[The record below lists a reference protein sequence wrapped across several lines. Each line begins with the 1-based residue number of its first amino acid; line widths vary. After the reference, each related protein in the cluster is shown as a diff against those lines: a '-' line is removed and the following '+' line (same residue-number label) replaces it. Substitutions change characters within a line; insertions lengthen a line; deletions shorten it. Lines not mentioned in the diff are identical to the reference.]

1 MTGEVPVLLLDD
13 GDLEPV
19 RLLLEDIG
27 AEFERVRAA
36 DAGTGVTLPSRLLIT
51 SARVAHALRLQRTL
65 VPTPSRPT
73 WIAFV
78 VGDSKTQRSMLQKA
92 GFDFVVREPVHPAA
106 LRVLLQRA
114 LFRGTDSR
122 RAPRVAFGSPVRYR
136 TGFWARPATLVD
148 LSPRGCRL
156 LVRARLQERAAI
168 RIELPREL
176 AGGKT
181 FVLPG
186 HAVRVSPAQREGGVA
201 QEWSVGVRFAELNA
215 RAQTRLRNVLAERVI
230 GPAALAVA
238 VPFTPAEARPT
249 EAKAEKAA
257 EPQAE
262 GKPTPGGVAPP
273 RRKRRGAR
281 ARYRKQITA
290 LSGDDSYMIL
300 CLDIS
305 VGGMKIEHIEGLA
318 VGAKLNL
325 AIQLNPPRE
334 PVLVE
339 ASVVRDDGEAGLALR
354 FDWLSPESRH
364 QLERLLATL
373 PSIEGLHEEARRVG
387 TVLATRLKRSPR
399 PS

>member
-1 MTGEVPVLLLDD
+1 
-13 GDLEPV
+13 
-19 RLLLEDIG
+19 
-27 AEFERVRAA
+27 
-36 DAGTGVTLPSRLLIT
+36 
-51 SARVAHALRLQRTL
+51 VAHALRLQRTL
-65 VPTPSRPT
+65 VPTPNRPT

-78 VGDSKTQRSMLQKA
+78 VGDSKTQRTMLQKA

-122 RAPRVAFGSPVRYR
+122 RAPRVAFGCPVKYR
-136 TGFWARPATLVD
+136 TGFWKKPATLVD

-156 LVRARLQERAAI
+156 LVRTRLPERVAL
-168 RIELPREL
+168 RIELPREI
-176 AGGKT
+176 AGGRAL
-181 FVLPG
+181 VLSG
-186 HAVRVSPAQREGGVA
+186 HAVRVSPAQREGGVS
-201 QEWSVGVRFAELNA
+201 QEFSVGVRFAALGA

-249 EAKAEKAA
+249 EPKAEKTPGPAKTEA
-257 EPQAE
+257 
-262 GKPTPGGVAPP
+262 KPTPGSVAPP
-273 RRKRRGAR
+273 RKRRTAR
-281 ARYRKQITA
+281 ARYRKQVTA
-290 LSGDDSYMIL
+290 LAGDDSFMIL

-305 VGGMKIEHIEGLA
+305 VGGMKIERIEGLA
-318 VGAKLNL
+318 VGTKINL

-339 ASVVRDDGEAGLALR
+339 ATVLRDDGENGLALQ
-354 FDWLSPESRH
+354 FDWLSPDSRR

-373 PSIEGLHEEARRVG
+373 PSIEGLHEEAKRVG

>member
-1 MTGEVPVLLLDD
+1 
-13 GDLEPV
+13 
-19 RLLLEDIG
+19 
-27 AEFERVRAA
+27 
-36 DAGTGVTLPSRLLIT
+36 
-51 SARVAHALRLQRTL
+51 VAQALRLQRTL
-65 VPTPSRPT
+65 VPAPNRAT

-78 VGDSKTQRSMLQKA
+78 VGDSKTQRAALQKA

-122 RAPRVAFGSPVRYR
+122 RAPRVAFGYPVRYR
-136 TGFWARPATLVD
+136 TGFWKRPATLVD

-156 LVRARLQERAAI
+156 LVRTRLQEKAAI

-176 AGGKT
+176 AGGKSL
-181 FVLPG
+181 VLAG
-186 HAVRVSPAQREGGVA
+186 HAVRVSPARREGGVS
-201 QEWSVGVRFAELNA
+201 QEFSVGVRFAALGA
-215 RAQTRLRNVLAERVI
+215 RVQARLRNVLAERVI

-238 VPFTPAEARPT
+238 VPFTPAEARPA
-249 EAKAEKAA
+249 EAKAEPAAKPKA
-257 EPQAE
+257 E
-262 GKPTPGGVAPP
+262 KKVSPGDAAPP
-273 RRKRRGAR
+273 RRKRRSAR
-281 ARYRKQITA
+281 ARFRKQVTA

-305 VGGMKIEHIEGLA
+305 VGGMRIERIEEIA

-339 ASVVRDDGEAGLALR
+339 ATVVRDDGEAGLALR
-354 FDWLSPESRH
+354 FDWLSPDSRR
-364 QLERLLATL
+364 QLERLLASL
-373 PSIEGLHEEARRVG
+373 PSIEGLHDEARRVG